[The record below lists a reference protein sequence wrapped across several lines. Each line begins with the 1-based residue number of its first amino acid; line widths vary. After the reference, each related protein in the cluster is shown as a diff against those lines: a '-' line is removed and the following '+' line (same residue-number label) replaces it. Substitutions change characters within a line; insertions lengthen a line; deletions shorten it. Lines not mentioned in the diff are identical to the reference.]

1 MSGGGVKK
9 NNNFKW
15 PDRSKITLKLLA
27 HLLYLC
33 SMTLVTLE
41 SQIKYN
47 RKTFKTSPLHM

>member
-15 PDRSKITLKLLA
+15 PDRSKITLKVLA
-27 HLLYLC
+27 HLFYLC